1 MTQDLRPKTQDL
13 KDMTGLA
20 DCNNFFVSC
29 ERTLDPTLEGL
40 AVVVLS
46 NNDGCAIARSNEAKR
61 LGVRMGQ
68 PAFELRDMIMRGEL
82 VALSGNHLLYRD
94 ISLRIHDIFRRFVP
108 VTLDYSVDEA
118 FLLMDGIP
126 RTALPEIGAAICDAC
141 WDEEHIPV
149 TIGFAP
155 TKTLAKVAT
164 EIGKKGGRRVVL
176 LDDPVETERVLAS
189 LPVYEMWGIGRRIAK
204 RLYFNGV
211 YTIGDF
217 AAMDRIRVRGEFG
230 VTGERSWRELHGEP
244 CIELEHLERKRQD
257 SISESRTFPVDI
269 DDYDYL
275 RSRMVIYSGH
285 VARRLRA
292 MGGECGALSVFLCTN
307 RFHTERGY
315 HAPTASTRFS
325 PRVSDSAVIASAA
338 VALMES
344 IFDPAYRYKRAG
356 VVISDITQAGVLAPT
371 LFEDVEQRRQ
381 ATLRSRKLMEAID
394 RLNAAPGGGVVKLA
408 TELTKGHIGHNDG
421 YSSSF
426 GPVKK

>member
-1 MTQDLRPKTQDL
+1 M
-13 KDMTGLA
+13 
-20 DCNNFFVSC
+20 
-29 ERTLDPTLEGL
+29 
-40 AVVVLS
+40 
-46 NNDGCAIARSNEAKR
+46 
-61 LGVRMGQ
+61 
-68 PAFELRDMIMRGEL
+68 
-82 VALSGNHLLYRD
+82 
-94 ISLRIHDIFRRFVP
+94 
-108 VTLDYSVDEA
+108 
-118 FLLMDGIP
+118 
-126 RTALPEIGAAICDAC
+126 
-141 WDEEHIPV
+141 
-149 TIGFAP
+149 
-155 TKTLAKVAT
+155 
-164 EIGKKGGRRVVL
+164 
-176 LDDPVETERVLAS
+176 LAS

-244 CIELEHLERKRQD
+244 CIELEHLERKCQD

-325 PRVSDSAVIASAA
+325 PPVSDSAVIASAA

-381 ATLRSRKLMEAID
+381 ATLRSRMEAID